1 MLIVALVAFGLLA
14 LLAVAGAIFFFM
26 MRKRNNPDEGAH
38 YGSPY
43 FGGSGPGYDRQG
55 NSFGGGHGRSWAA
68 WETWMTQQAGTR
80 LRRAVM
86 ARMTRV
92 AIRLRLAMGLALE
105 AGLSQM
111 NPIRTG
117 VRDL

>member
-1 MLIVALVAFGLLA
+1 MVRHTSVEAAQDMTGRAIVLA
-14 LLAVAGAIFFFM
+14 AAWAV
-26 MRKRNNPDEGAH
+26 
-38 YGSPY
+38 
-43 FGGSGPGYDRQG
+43 
-55 NSFGGGHGRSWAA
+55 WAA
-68 WETWMTQQAGTR
+68 WGIWITQQAGTR
-80 LRRAVM
+80 LRRAAM

-92 AIRLRLAMGLALE
+92 DIHLRPATGLALE